1 MRRRILMAVL
11 ALGAIGGFG
20 SGFAQLRH
28 MRHGDA
34 CHRPPR
40 AELAPGSGAEGPA
53 EGPAGG
59 KAEAPAEGR

>member
-20 SGFAQLRH
+20 SGFAHLHH

-34 CHRPPR
+34 CHPPPH
-40 AELAPGSGAEGPA
+40 AECA
-53 EGPAGG
+53 PAGG
-59 KAEAPAEGR
+59 AEAPPEGR